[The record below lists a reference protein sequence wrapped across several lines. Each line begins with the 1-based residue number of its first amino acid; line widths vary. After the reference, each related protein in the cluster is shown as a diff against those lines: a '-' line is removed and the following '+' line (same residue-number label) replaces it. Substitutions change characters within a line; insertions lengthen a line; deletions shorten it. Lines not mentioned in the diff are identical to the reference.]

1 MREPFY
7 MVNDTVILNFS
18 SEYHQSLEQLV
29 SSEGFKMFL
38 ARYLKDLAIRDIIT
52 FKWLTKSRKLEEMVA
67 EIVVLAK
74 QLLVLEIDEIYNP
87 LVEFLNRTKTLFVL
101 EDAYNYW
108 RSKQRFSVVNASN
121 ENRYFNSF
129 IEADSKF
136 NQLVLQLY
144 RILKEK
150 LQGKTNIVYHQLQ
163 AGTGGGCIIK
173 HYKWQPPAGY
183 NFLKNIVFLNMVI
196 LKTPFFLHSK
206 NVEGSD
212 TFVKLDNSPIKN
224 AGINQLEWL
233 CFPAKVGDLLCH
245 CYFHKDFLAS
255 GLLLANLFEMAD
267 EEECTKRK
275 PDIICLYGCQSDSSV
290 FSYYYDEPNDII
302 IGSLSYSYKI
312 DCPDYLRGTIL
323 TLHNMAKSNKNQLP
337 VQGSMI
343 RVCFSDGAVRAI
355 VLVGDEKSGKT
366 EIIDTIKKMSRQ
378 DNSEKRIIRA
388 DIIFSTAGCFKIVD
402 NQVIANGSEI
412 GSIIK
417 INQQDKTVPLKDM
430 ERSIFLNP
438 GTGDARAI
446 LPMTSYSLISAPNRI
461 DMILYVNSSS
471 EKPGLEKFNDLKTSK
486 EVFFQPKG
494 DKKARKS
501 QEKTFATVFGYLF
514 AEEVYVGQIN
524 INKNDGCKD
533 GIIEASKQLLE
544 KMKEI

>member
-196 LKTPFFLHSK
+196 LKTPFSAL
-206 NVEGSD
+206 
-212 TFVKLDNSPIKN
+212 
-224 AGINQLEWL
+224 Q
-233 CFPAKVGDLLCH
+233 
-245 CYFHKDFLAS
+245 
-255 GLLLANLFEMAD
+255 
-267 EEECTKRK
+267 KR
-275 PDIICLYGCQSDSSV
+275 
-290 FSYYYDEPNDII
+290 
-302 IGSLSYSYKI
+302 
-312 DCPDYLRGTIL
+312 
-323 TLHNMAKSNKNQLP
+323 
-337 VQGSMI
+337 
-343 RVCFSDGAVRAI
+343 
-355 VLVGDEKSGKT
+355 
-366 EIIDTIKKMSRQ
+366 
-378 DNSEKRIIRA
+378 
-388 DIIFSTAGCFKIVD
+388 
-402 NQVIANGSEI
+402 
-412 GSIIK
+412 
-417 INQQDKTVPLKDM
+417 
-430 ERSIFLNP
+430 
-438 GTGDARAI
+438 
-446 LPMTSYSLISAPNRI
+446 
-461 DMILYVNSSS
+461 
-471 EKPGLEKFNDLKTSK
+471 
-486 EVFFQPKG
+486 
-494 DKKARKS
+494 
-501 QEKTFATVFGYLF
+501 
-514 AEEVYVGQIN
+514 
-524 INKNDGCKD
+524 
-533 GIIEASKQLLE
+533 
-544 KMKEI
+544 